1 MTRLPE
7 PDMTCLSEPEPD
19 MTCLPETVMTC
30 LPETDMTCL
39 PETDMTC
46 LPEPEPDMTCLP
58 ETDMTCLPETD
69 MTCLPEPETDMTCQP
84 EPEERWRF
92 RAFVSLLTIRALS
105 QLGVT
110 KTCSLA
116 QWVGV
121 TCTVSQSVMDGLSVP
136 EGFCPDAKSIK
147 KLCKAITVQVLQQLG
162 ARDKLDAV
170 TVQQN
175 PAVGP
180 CIVVAMRSHIG
191 DLLDQQQARE
201 AGGEPRRWWR
211 RLLPRKVNAKLV
223 VALLAAATVFAVLAV
238 LCCFLTFV
246 GLYVAAVVL
255 VICLFWGEAYR
266 SSSKAA
272 DGT

>member
-1 MTRLPE
+1 MTCLPETVMTRLPE

-39 PETDMTC
+39 PE
-46 LPEPEPDMTCLP
+46 PEP
-58 ETDMTCLPETD
+58 DMTCLPETD

-238 LCCFLTFV
+238 LCCFLIFV